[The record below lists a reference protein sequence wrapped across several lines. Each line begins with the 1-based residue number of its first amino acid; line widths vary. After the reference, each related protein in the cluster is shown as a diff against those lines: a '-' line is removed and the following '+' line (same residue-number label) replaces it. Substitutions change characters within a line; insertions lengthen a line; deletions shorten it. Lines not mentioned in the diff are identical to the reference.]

1 MPFERFICPECGSS
15 RLKVSL
21 ATPSCYYCALCAYV
35 VRDELGR
42 TIVTEEGLRSWVLGA
57 QAPSADIQQAPHAG
71 IASIAPTSARSKLQP
86 PVAH

>member
-1 MPFERFICPECGSS
+1 MPFDRFICPECGSS
-15 RLKVSL
+15 RLRVSL

-42 TIVTEEGLRSWVLGA
+42 AIVPREGLWSCVLGA
-57 QAPSADIQQAPHAG
+57 QAPSTDIEQAPHAG
-71 IASIAPTSARSKLQP
+71 IAGVAPTGARPKLQP